1 MLIGNRLHIVNGD
14 EIMKK
19 VAVIGSISTDFVVT
33 TKIIP
38 NQGETLVGESFQTF
52 FGGKGANQAIALS
65 RSGLDVSMIGAV
77 GKDVFGQALI
87 DNLKENGIN
96 TDMIQTVDTAESGS
110 AHIQVMDGDNRI
122 IIIPGAND
130 RLSIDVVKQYQQ
142 QLQQMEMVI
151 LQNEI
156 PVETIEYIIDF
167 CATQRIQV
175 LYNPAPAKEISEE
188 YIEKV
193 TYLTPNEHEAVLLFG
208 NKERAEVL
216 RNYPNKLIITL
227 GNQGATFFD
236 GEAEVIVP
244 AQKVATVID
253 TTGAG
258 DTFNGYFAKGI
269 LEGLTIAES
278 LKLGNAASAIAIQTK
293 GAQNGIPMYEKVV
306 ASL

>member
-227 GNQGATFFD
+227 GDQGATFFD

>member
-1 MLIGNRLHIVNGD
+1 
-14 EIMKK
+14 MKK

-77 GKDVFGQALI
+77 GKDIFGQALI
-87 DNLKENGIN
+87 DNLKNNGIN
-96 TDMIQTVDTAESGS
+96 TDMVQTVETAESGS

-130 RLSIDVVKQYQQ
+130 RLSIDVVKQHQQ

-156 PVETIEYIIDF
+156 PIETIEYIIDF
-167 CATQRIQV
+167 CATHRIQV
-175 LYNPAPAKEISEE
+175 LYNPAPAKEIAEE
-188 YIEKV
+188 YIKKV

-208 NKERAEVL
+208 NKKRAEIL
-216 RNYPNKLIITL
+216 RKYSNKLIITL
-227 GNQGATFFD
+227 GDQGATFSN
-236 GEAEVIVP
+236 GKEEVIVP

>member
-1 MLIGNRLHIVNGD
+1 
-14 EIMKK
+14 MKK

-33 TKIIP
+33 TEMIP

-77 GKDVFGQALI
+77 GKDAFGQSLI
-87 DNLKENGIN
+87 DNLKNNGIN
-96 TDMIQTVDTAESGS
+96 TEMIQLFDTVDSGS

-130 RLSIDVVKQYQQ
+130 RITVDVVKQYQQ

-156 PVETIEYIIDF
+156 PIETIEYVIDF
-167 CATQRIQV
+167 CSTHRIQV
-175 LYNPAPAKEISEE
+175 LYNPAPAKKIAEE

-193 TYLTPNEHEAVLLFG
+193 TYLTPNEHEAVLLFE
-208 NKERAEVL
+208 NKERAEIL
-216 RNYPNKLIITL
+216 RRYPNKLIITL
-227 GNQGATFFD
+227 GDQGAIFFD
-236 GEAEVIVP
+236 GEKEILVP
-244 AQKVATVID
+244 AQKVTAVID

-269 LEGLTIAES
+269 LEGLTIEES
-278 LKLGNAASAIAIQTK
+278 LELGNAASAIAIQTK
-293 GAQNGIPMYEKVV
+293 GAQSGIPIYEQVV
-306 ASL
+306 TSL

>member
-1 MLIGNRLHIVNGD
+1 
-14 EIMKK
+14 MKK

>member
-1 MLIGNRLHIVNGD
+1 MLMGNRLHIVNGD

-227 GNQGATFFD
+227 GDQGATFFD

>member
-1 MLIGNRLHIVNGD
+1 MIIGNRLHIVNGD

-96 TDMIQTVDTAESGS
+96 TDMIQTVETAESGS

-227 GNQGATFFD
+227 GDQGATFFD

-269 LEGLTIAES
+269 IEGLTIAES

>member
-1 MLIGNRLHIVNGD
+1 
-14 EIMKK
+14 MKK

-227 GNQGATFFD
+227 GDQGATFFD

-293 GAQNGIPMYEKVV
+293 GAQNGIPVYEKVV

>member
-1 MLIGNRLHIVNGD
+1 
-14 EIMKK
+14 MKK

-227 GNQGATFFD
+227 GDQGATFFD